1 MTKEK
6 KLNELVNRAQGLI
19 NSKEFD
25 KAIPIYE
32 EILNEDSSHPK
43 ALAHLAII
51 YLMKERYIDAVNM
64 LEKSLKVTIP
74 IIGDYHNLATAYNA
88 LKDYKSAIKAYE
100 EIVKINPNAPHI
112 YKLLGD
118 AQMKVVDYYGAI
130 DSYKKALEMAP
141 DEFQSIYDYGM
152 ILAQCLHHEEA
163 LKYLRAA
170 LKIDPNHL
178 ECMYL
183 IGDCLSS
190 IGNYKAAKIMY
201 QKLMILMPDAVAPLM
216 CYAANL
222 IFEGKYNEP
231 VKIFKNILTK
241 KPNSHEVRNN
251 LGMLYVVNK
260 KFKAAWE
267 YMDSK
272 ILLKNEIDVTKRYDM
287 LKTFM
292 DLDVNKKELKK
303 DEKIIILLD
312 DGIGDVILALG
323 MLKEF
328 HKKFKN
334 ISAEVDYRLVELC
347 KRSFPDIQFYS
358 VHENKHELL
367 IDYDL
372 SVFDKGIYWGSLG
385 KYTRKE
391 IVDFPKKE
399 IAYLIPDPTQMNRVK
414 NKIKKEK
421 SLICGISWKSSAQ
434 EGKHKTALL
443 KDLLPIFELKD
454 IQFLDLQYEL
464 KKNVGQTALEKE
476 KLLKESNIKINDY
489 KDIDKFEDID
499 GLMALVS
506 SCDIVVT
513 CSNVTAHIA
522 GALGKKTFLFVPFQ
536 RGRLWYWS
544 EEQGVSIWYPSI
556 TIFSAESNNGWGEI
570 FEKIADTIKKELS
583 L

>member
-1 MTKEK
+1 MTKENN
-6 KLNELVNRAQGLI
+6 LNVLVDQAQSLI
-19 NSKEFD
+19 NKKEFD

-32 EILNEDSSHPK
+32 EIIKKDSKHPK
-43 ALAHLAII
+43 VLSNLAIL
-51 YLMKERYIDAVNM
+51 YLMKERYIDGINM
-64 LEKSLKVTIP
+64 IHRSFEVTLP
-74 IIGDYHNLATAYNA
+74 IIGDYQNLATAYDA
-88 LKDYKSAIKAYE
+88 LKDYKNAIKAYE
-100 EIVKINPNAPHI
+100 EIIKINSNTPDI

-118 AQMKVVDYYGAI
+118 SQIKVLDYNEAI
-130 DSYKKALEMAP
+130 YSFKKALEKKP
-141 DEFQSIYDYGM
+141 DKFQSIYDYGM
-152 ILAQCLHHEEA
+152 ILAKCLHHEEA

-190 IGNYKAAKIMY
+190 ICNYEEAKIMY
-201 QKLMILMPDAVAPLM
+201 KKLMILIPNAVDPHM

-222 IFEGKYNEP
+222 MFEGKYDEP
-231 VKIFKNILTK
+231 VKIYKNILIK
-241 KPNSHEVRNN
+241 KPNSHKVRNN
-251 LGMLYVVNK
+251 LGMLHMVNK

-267 YMDSK
+267 YMDSR

-287 LKTFM
+287 LKTFI

-323 MLKEF
+323 ILKEF

-334 ISAEVDYRLVELC
+334 ISAEVDYRLVDLC
-347 KRSFPDIQFYS
+347 KRSFPDIQFYA
-358 VHENKHELL
+358 VHQNKHEFL

-372 SVFDKGIYWGSLG
+372 SLFDKGIYWGSLG

-399 IAYLIPDPTQMNRVK
+399 IAYLIPDLTQMIKVK

-434 EGKHKTALL
+434 EGRHKTALL
-443 KDLLPIFELKD
+443 QDLLPIFKLNG
-454 IQFLDLQYEL
+454 IHFLDLQYEFKYNL
-464 KKNVGQTALEKE
+464 GQSALEKD
-476 KLLKESNIKINDY
+476 KLFKESHIKIHDY
-489 KDIDKFEDID
+489 EDIDKFSDID
-499 GLMALVS
+499 GLTALVS

-536 RGRLWYWS
+536 RGKLWYWS
-544 EEQGVSIWYPSI
+544 EEQDVSIWYPSV
-556 TIFSAESNNGWGEI
+556 TIFKAESNDGWGKI
-570 FEKIADTIKKELS
+570 FEKISATIKKELS